1 MIEMKCEDIRKLLPE
16 YHDESLLPEQ
26 REEVRRHLA
35 GCEGCR
41 FRFEEIRRTLGLLA
55 QDSVPE
61 REESFWVDFLPQ
73 VRSRI
78 EQKQKTRWLAWPKIR
93 WAVGLVSVLT
103 LVVVGSLLVT
113 RKNQNL
119 VQQETGQALETSI
132 ALSNPDSY
140 VDQLAEV
147 LSTAGAESTSVAA
160 LLADT
165 QNQDLKLAEQVLD
178 EDYLGESDLG
188 SLLSELSL
196 EELKQLEQNISS
208 LQVKDIL

>member
-1 MIEMKCEDIRKLLPE
+1 MIEMKCEDIRKLLFE
-16 YHDESLLPEQ
+16 YHDESLPPEQ
-26 REEVRRHLA
+26 KEEVQKHLA

-41 FRFEEIRRTLGLLA
+41 ANLEEIRQTLGFLT
-55 QDSVPE
+55 QDRVPE

-78 EQKQKTRWLAWPKIR
+78 EQKQKTRWLTWPKIR
-93 WAVGLVSVLT
+93 WAVGLVSVLA
-103 LVVVGSLLVT
+103 LVVVGSLVLT
-113 RKNQNL
+113 GKDQNL
-119 VQQETGQALETSI
+119 TQQETGQVLETGI
-132 ALSNPDSY
+132 ALSDPDSY
-140 VDQLAEV
+140 TDQLAEV

-160 LLADT
+160 LLADS
-165 QNQDLKLAEQVLD
+165 QNQDLELAGQILD

-196 EELKQLEQNISS
+196 EELKQLEQNISD